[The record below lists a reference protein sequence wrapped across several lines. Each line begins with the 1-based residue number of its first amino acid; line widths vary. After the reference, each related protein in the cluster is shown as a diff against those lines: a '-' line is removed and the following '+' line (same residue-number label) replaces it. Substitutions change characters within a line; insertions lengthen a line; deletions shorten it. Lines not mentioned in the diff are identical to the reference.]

1 MVFAMFHLG
10 CRNLESVR
18 IGPFWP
24 GGLMPAT
31 PMVMSR
37 LVALSLTFSCR
48 VLLGLICRFGFVC
61 VSSSVD
67 PWTVGRHLEPSVDTV
82 GRHTMSNICMFW
94 NAVFVTWLGRAGI
107 YWIPGRI
114 AIAWFSLSNLSIG
127 IFSTRQIW
135 QSLFLDDID
144 EQVFSSISCTLAWVH
159 LFLHVFGTHDLHRSI
174 FQLLTFSVCHYQSVG
189 FCVMLSAHFNPF
201 LYARLKCLSL
211 AIFAWKSVDKID
223 KSFW

>member
-1 MVFAMFHLG
+1 MVFAMSHWWR
-10 CRNLESVR
+10 RNLESVR

-24 GGLMPAT
+24 GGMWPAT
-31 PMVMSR
+31 PMLMSS
-37 LVALSLTFSCR
+37 LVALSLTF
-48 VLLGLICRFGFVC
+48 VLLCLTRSNLPIRLC
-61 VSSSVD
+61 VYFAIGWLLNRRST
-67 PWTVGRHLEPSVDTV
+67 PE
-82 GRHTMSNICMFW
+82 ICMIW
-94 NAVFVTWLGRAGI
+94 HAVFVTLFGRAGI

-127 IFSTRQIW
+127 IISTRQIW

-201 LYARLKCLSL
+201 LYARLKCLLL
-211 AIFAWKSVDKID
+211 AIFSWMSVDKID
-223 KSFW
+223 KSFV